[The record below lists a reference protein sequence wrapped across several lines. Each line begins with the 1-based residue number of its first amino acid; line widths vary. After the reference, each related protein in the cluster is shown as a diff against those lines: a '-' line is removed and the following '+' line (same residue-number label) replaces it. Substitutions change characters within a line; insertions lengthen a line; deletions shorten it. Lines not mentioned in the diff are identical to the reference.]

1 MDDLDVGYGED
12 SFFACAQVAAE
23 PPVVAG
29 DGLVVRSERFCRE
42 PEGRTYFMYSC
53 TAIWS
58 PGSNVQSSGS
68 AYLYN
73 AVARAISGF
82 AGGAE
87 GARLGREGAAGVV
100 YAGGGGSLR
109 RMLLKAL
116 VGAGAGAGAWA

>member
-1 MDDLDVGYGED
+1 
-12 SFFACAQVAAE
+12 
-23 PPVVAG
+23 
-29 DGLVVRSERFCRE
+29 
-42 PEGRTYFMYSC
+42 MYSC

-58 PGSNVQSSGS
+58 PASKVQSSGS
-68 AYLYN
+68 AYLYS

-87 GARLGREGAAGVV
+87 GARFGREGAAGVL

-116 VGAGAGAGAWA
+116 VGTPLPMAFFLEELIPLNLLE

>member
-1 MDDLDVGYGED
+1 
-12 SFFACAQVAAE
+12 
-23 PPVVAG
+23 
-29 DGLVVRSERFCRE
+29 
-42 PEGRTYFMYSC
+42 MYSC

-58 PGSNVQSSGS
+58 PASKVQSSGS
-68 AYLYN
+68 AYLYS

-87 GARLGREGAAGVV
+87 GARFGREGAAGVL

-116 VGAGAGAGAWA
+116 VGTGAGTGAWACTGVGLLRADPPSEDSAGRAAMILS